1 MPACEPFIFGQIT
14 LKNTLKRILSGI
26 NLLVW
31 LANPRELL
39 LNHWDSFLLILIT
52 AMKILTILQGLIDKN
67 PLTEADLE
75 ELLAIKSLS

>member
-14 LKNTLKRILSGI
+14 LKNTLKKILSAI

-31 LANPRELL
+31 VANPRELL

-75 ELLAIKSLS
+75 ELLAIESLS

>member
-1 MPACEPFIFGQIT
+1 VPACEPFIFGQIT

-31 LANPRELL
+31 VANPRELL
-39 LNHWDSFLLILIT
+39 LNHWDSFFLIPIT

-75 ELLAIKSLS
+75 ELLAIESLS

>member
-1 MPACEPFIFGQIT
+1 VPACKPFIFGQIT

-39 LNHWDSFLLILIT
+39 LNHWDSFFLILIT

-75 ELLAIKSLS
+75 ELLAIESLS

>member
-1 MPACEPFIFGQIT
+1 M
-14 LKNTLKRILSGI
+14 SGI

-31 LANPRELL
+31 VANPRELL
-39 LNHWDSFLLILIT
+39 LNHWDSFFLIPIT

-75 ELLAIKSLS
+75 ELLAIESLS

>member
-1 MPACEPFIFGQIT
+1 VPACEPFIFGQIT
-14 LKNTLKRILSGI
+14 LKNTLKKILSAI

-31 LANPRELL
+31 VANPRELL
-39 LNHWDSFLLILIT
+39 LNYWDSFLLILIT

-75 ELLAIKSLS
+75 ELLAIESLS

>member
-1 MPACEPFIFGQIT
+1 VPACEPFIFGQIT
-14 LKNTLKRILSGI
+14 LKNTLKKILSAI

-31 LANPRELL
+31 VANPRELL

-75 ELLAIKSLS
+75 ELLAIESLS

>member
-1 MPACEPFIFGQIT
+1 VPACEPFIFGQIT
-14 LKNTLKRILSGI
+14 LKNTLKKILSGI
-26 NLLVW
+26 NLLV
-31 LANPRELL
+31 LVANPRELL

-75 ELLAIKSLS
+75 ELLAIESLS

>member
-31 LANPRELL
+31 VANPRELL
-39 LNHWDSFLLILIT
+39 LNYWDSFLLILIT

-75 ELLAIKSLS
+75 ELLAIESLS

>member
-1 MPACEPFIFGQIT
+1 VPACEPFIFGQIT

-31 LANPRELL
+31 VANPRELL

-75 ELLAIKSLS
+75 ELLAIESLS